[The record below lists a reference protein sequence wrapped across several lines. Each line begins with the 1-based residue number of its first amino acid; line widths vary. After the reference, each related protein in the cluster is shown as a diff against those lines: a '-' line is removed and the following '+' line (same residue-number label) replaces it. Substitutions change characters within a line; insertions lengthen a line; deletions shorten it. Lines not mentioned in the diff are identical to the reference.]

1 MRTSRFVL
9 ALVIFVNLGLFSL
22 SNVFPIRH
30 VFCMG
35 CQIGRCPLPLLVFD
49 VCIVATEGSCLAKDE
64 AIGMWTSMSRLEVCW
79 RQRRLVQ
86 PCGGPALRFP
96 DKNRQAPQS
105 LQPFPQ
111 HTPKHPLSAVVNLR
125 ICLHRS
131 FPLP

>member
-79 RQRRLVQ
+79 RQRRLSLSMWLTEKRLVPILETKLFIVGKVAGVGWGGLEQ
-86 PCGGPALRFP
+86 PVAARRC
-96 DKNRQAPQS
+96 N
-105 LQPFPQ
+105 
-111 HTPKHPLSAVVNLR
+111 T
-125 ICLHRS
+125 IE
-131 FPLP
+131 